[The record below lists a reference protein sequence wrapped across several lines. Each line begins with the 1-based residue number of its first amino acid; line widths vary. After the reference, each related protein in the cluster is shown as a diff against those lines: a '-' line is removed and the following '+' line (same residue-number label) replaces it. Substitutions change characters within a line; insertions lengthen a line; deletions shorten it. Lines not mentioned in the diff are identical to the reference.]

1 VLASILTRVGER
13 PETSTEGPHRQVTE
27 RSSPA
32 IWGQLIW
39 RAFALPHVVEHFSS
53 VSPASSRALLF
64 DDLREVLVPET
75 SLAPDGPLEPVH
87 IHGVFDTSIHLC
99 LPRDRAAAACALG
112 WGEPHQYADYG
123 TEIMIY
129 GPRDE
134 AELDVVIGF
143 IEESLGTARALNTP
157 R

>member
-1 VLASILTRVGER
+1 MTSPRAGER
-13 PETSTEGPHRQVTE
+13 PETSTDGPHRQLTD

-32 IWGQLIW
+32 LWGELVA

-64 DDLREVLVPET
+64 DDLREVVVPET

-99 LPRDRAAAACALG
+99 LPSARAMEVCEAG
-112 WGEPHQYADYG
+112 WGEPHQYADFG

-129 GPRDE
+129 GPRD
-134 AELDVVIGF
+134 AEELEVAVAF
-143 IEESLGTARALNTP
+143 IEESLAFARAANA
-157 R
+157 RV